1 MSKIIVIGSSNT
13 DLAIKTDSIPE
24 PGETVIG
31 GKFMMTAGGKG
42 ANQAVAAA
50 RLGGD
55 VAFVTKVGDDMFGD
69 ESRARYVKEGLP
81 EKFLLVEKGTPSGM
95 ALITVD
101 AKGENCIV
109 VAPGANNTL
118 SPADVDAVRGE
129 IEAAEY
135 LLMQLEVP
143 METVEH
149 AAEIAAASGT
159 KVILTPAPAAKLSEK
174 LIANL
179 YLVTPNRTE
188 CQLLSGLR
196 IDSDEDARRAAA
208 RLMEMGARNVIIM
221 ARRLRIEGNRLARLA
236 GLHGRR
242 MHPRRGLPRRSG
254 RYHGRRRRIQRSAL
268 RGALRGPHAGRGG
281 PLCKP
286 RVGHL
291 RNAHGG
297 AVVDSLPCGTRTLTP
312 HQRRT

>member
-13 DLAIKTDSIPE
+13 DLAIKTVSIPE

-50 RLGGD
+50 RLDGD

-69 ESRARYVKEGLP
+69 ESRARYVKEGLS

-118 SPADVDAVRGE
+118 SPADVGAVRGE

-159 KVILTPAPAAKLSEK
+159 KVILNPAPAAKLSEK

-208 RLMEMGARNVIIM
+208 RLMEMGARNVIITLGSRGSLVCT
-221 ARRLRIEGNRLARLA
+221 ADGCTLVEACRVEAVDTTAA
-236 GLHGRR
+236 GDVFN
-242 MHPRRGLPRRSG
+242 
-254 RYHGRRRRIQRSAL
+254 
-268 RGALRGPHAGRGG
+268 GALCVALSEG
-281 PLCKP
+281 
-286 RVGHL
+286 
-291 RNAHGG
+291 
-297 AVVDSLPCGTRTLTP
+297 RTLVEAARFASRASAISVTRMGAQSSIP
-312 HQRRT
+312 YRAELER